1 MWLNNER
8 LPQWLYLMLTC
19 AQKPHFLRV
28 VGSNVN
34 GQYYFEELTFRL
46 FKGRQNSEECL
57 QLLGSECSAQV
68 NKSARSSTMLVRG
81 NLSRLSQ
88 VVGVWSNVLQKLLL
102 VSLPF
107 ICWLPSRSLHMS
119 LQIVLLVVST
129 HGRPP
134 RGSCAAARASA
145 KLQVARS
152 RAFLRGQNTLTS
164 GACHSYLGLLW
175 TTGSLW
181 TQAMLMNG
189 NLLGWKHLLT
199 ENNSFGVQVAAVRDE
214 IWRRC

>member
-8 LPQWLYLMLTC
+8 LPQRLYLMFTC

-34 GQYYFEELTFRL
+34 GRYYFEELTFRL
-46 FKGRQNSEECL
+46 FTGRQNSEECI

-81 NLSRLSQ
+81 NLSPLSR

-119 LQIVLLVVST
+119 SQNCVVSCLYT
-129 HGRPP
+129 RPSTTWELCRRKSQCQTAGCAQP
-134 RGSCAAARASA
+134 RFS
-145 KLQVARS
+145 S
-152 RAFLRGQNTLTS
+152 RP
-164 GACHSYLGLLW
+164 
-175 TTGSLW
+175 
-181 TQAMLMNG
+181 
-189 NLLGWKHLLT
+189 KHPH
-199 ENNSFGVQVAAVRDE
+199 F
-214 IWRRC
+214 RRLPLVSWAPVDNW